1 MLENWLKKNQNELIQ
16 LRRYL
21 HENPEIGYAE
31 KETSAYLK
39 NYLKSL
45 ELQIIENND
54 MKFGFY
60 TELGPLTDNIL
71 AIRCDLDALPIQDIK
86 NCDYSSK
93 KTKMMHACGH
103 DAHMTILIGLIKLL
117 KEHESKLTGRLRFIF
132 QPAEE
137 CSPGGAIS
145 MIKGGAINN
154 VTHIIGYHL
163 YPMLNANQIAIKEGF
178 ITATVEVIE
187 IELKCNGGHT
197 SRPEESVDLVLAT
210 SMLVSE
216 INKNLE
222 QIKSDESPIV
232 FVFGSI
238 NGGDTFNV
246 IPSNIKLK
254 GTLRYVNSAQKETI
268 HGSINKAIS
277 EINNITGTEIEFS
290 IPYSSPG
297 IYNNKLLTQLIIDSG
312 NSILEKNNTVILE
325 KGSLGGEDFA
335 FYLEK
340 IPGAYFRI
348 GCYDGH
354 ARDLHCNYF
363 DINEDCIFTGINIL
377 KSVIL
382 NYGHLS

>member
-21 HENPEIGYAE
+21 HKNPEIGYAE

-71 AIRCDLDALPIQDIK
+71 AIRCDLDALPIQDKK
-86 NCDYSSK
+86 NCEYSSK
-93 KTKMMHACGH
+93 KTKTMHACGH
-103 DAHMTILIGLIKLL
+103 DAHMTILIGLIKFL
-117 KEHESKLTGRLRFIF
+117 KEYESKLTGRIRFIF

-163 YPMLNANQIAIKEGF
+163 YPMLNSNQIAIKEGF
-178 ITATVEVIE
+178 ITANVEVIE

-268 HGSINKAIS
+268 HDSINKAIS
-277 EINNITGTEIEFS
+277 EINNITGAEIEFS

-354 ARDLHCNYF
+354 SRDLHCNYF

>member
-1 MLENWLKKNQNELIQ
+1 MIENWLKKNQNELIQ

-21 HENPEIGYAE
+21 HTNPEIGYAE

-45 ELQIIENND
+45 ELQIIENNN

-71 AIRCDLDALPIQDIK
+71 AIRCDLDALPIQDTK
-86 NCDYSSK
+86 NCEYSSK
-93 KTKMMHACGH
+93 NTKTMHACGH
-103 DAHMTILIGLIKLL
+103 DAHMTILIGLIKFL
-117 KEHESKLTGRLRFIF
+117 KEHESELTGRLRFIF

-178 ITATVEVIE
+178 ITATVEVVE

-197 SRPEESVDLVLAT
+197 SRPEETVDLVLAT

-216 INKNLE
+216 INKKLD
-222 QIKSDESPIV
+222 QIKSKESPIV

-254 GTLRYVNSAQKETI
+254 GTLRYVNSEQKKTI
-268 HGSINKAIS
+268 YDSINNAIS
-277 EINNITGTEIEFS
+277 EINKITGAQIEFS

-297 IYNNKLLTQLIIDSG
+297 IYNNKYLTQLIIDSG
-312 NSILEKNNTVILE
+312 NSILGKNYTVILE

-348 GCYDGH
+348 GCYDGK
-354 ARDLHCNYF
+354 ARDLHCNFF

-377 KSVIL
+377 KNIIL

>member
-1 MLENWLKKNQNELIQ
+1 MIENWLIKNQNELIQ

-21 HENPEIGYAE
+21 HKNPEIGYAE

-39 NYLKSL
+39 NYLKSID
-45 ELQIIENND
+45 LQIIENKD

-71 AIRCDLDALPIQDIK
+71 AIRCDLDALPIQDTK
-86 NCDYSSK
+86 NCEYSSK
-93 KTKMMHACGH
+93 KTKTMHACGH
-103 DAHMTILIGLIKLL
+103 DAHMTILIGLIKFL
-117 KEHESKLTGRLRFIF
+117 KEHESQLTGRLRFIF

-178 ITATVEVIE
+178 ITATVEVVE
-187 IELKCNGGHT
+187 IELKCKGGHT
-197 SRPEESVDLVLAT
+197 SRPEETVDLVLAS

-216 INKNLE
+216 INNKLD
-222 QIKSDESPIV
+222 QIKTNESPIV
-232 FVFGSI
+232 FVFGSVH
-238 NGGDTFNV
+238 GGDTFNV

-254 GTLRYVNSAQKETI
+254 GTLRYVNSAHKETI
-268 HGSINKAIS
+268 HGSIKYAIS
-277 EINNITGTEIEFS
+277 EINKITGAQIEFS
-290 IPYSSPG
+290 IPYTSPG
-297 IYNNKLLTQLIIDSG
+297 IYNNKFLTQLIIDSG
-312 NSILEKNNTVILE
+312 NSILDKNNTIILE

-348 GCYDGH
+348 GCYDGN
-354 ARDLHCNYF
+354 ARDLHCNFF
-363 DINEDCIFTGINIL
+363 DINEDCIFTGIKIL
-377 KSVIL
+377 KNIIL
-382 NYGHLS
+382 NYGHFS